1 MEQAKT
7 KTNIFYSMFAVLLA
21 VVCCVLFS
29 ACGSTLDQQAT
40 YDSTVNYSEDATTA
54 DTNPAVDAIMSKIS
68 RNGVGTVTSFDVL
81 SAFRFTMI
89 TKDTQ
94 GNVKIKANMA
104 AKDKQLMLH
113 YEASYSELKGYVN
126 VYIKEGFI
134 YTQQKSGSIPEVKTK
149 ANISGTSF
157 EECLTS
163 YGFMT
168 NFPDYISQLK
178 DTTVYTI
185 KKSGTNFKFTY
196 ESTSLAISSKVII
209 LQMDNDNN
217 VKAIHIE
224 TTDSTWGST
233 ELTFSAFTGNL
244 NFPDLSG
251 Y

>member
-68 RNGVGTVTSFDVL
+68 RTGSTVTSFDVL
-81 SAFRFTMI
+81 SAFRFTI
-89 TKDTQ
+89 ISKDVN
-94 GNVKIKANMA
+94 GVEKMRANMA
-104 AKDKQLMLH
+104 AKDKELMLN
-113 YEASYSELKGYVN
+113 YKLSTTEASGDIS
-126 VYIKEGFI
+126 VYIKGDTI
-134 YTQQKSGSIPEVKTK
+134 YTCQKSAGGTTVKAK
-149 ANISGTSF
+149 APIIATSF
-157 EECLTS
+157 ETSMSS

-168 NFPDYISQLK
+168 MFSEYVSMLK
-178 DTTVYTI
+178 DTTTYTI
-185 KKSGTNFKFTY
+185 KKSGTNFKFSY
-196 ESTSLAISSKVII
+196 ETTTSSKVVI
-209 LQMDNDNN
+209 LQMDSENN

-224 TTDSTWGST
+224 TTDSVIGST
-233 ELTFSAFTGNL
+233 QMTFSAFTGNL